1 MMNHN
6 NNTNIPFCGMYAE
19 VELNTSAFI
28 TVQQHATLRYM
39 VAILHV
45 SIYQCDE
52 CVHVNESFA
61 SLQQPITKHTTE
73 YKTAT
78 RLVKY
83 QIENTI
89 EIKFN
94 FSRPI
99 TAQYT
104 YDSLLAVCS
113 QIQSGNFI
121 KQKSPNN
128 KQLREHATI
137 PVPQARQ

>member
-1 MMNHN
+1 MS
-6 NNTNIPFCGMYAE
+6 AE
-19 VELNTSAFI
+19 VELNTSAF
-28 TVQQHATLRYM
+28 TTDPQYTTLRYM

-45 SIYQCDE
+45 SIYQCGE
-52 CVHVNESFA
+52 CMHVNESFA
-61 SLQQPITKHTTE
+61 GLQQPITKHMTE

-78 RLVKY
+78 RLVNY